1 MSDFFESEIVQDAL
15 NEINDLQQEIYG
27 DLTQFPSLS
36 DEDKKEHIET
46 LTLLLEKQRL
56 MYTRLS
62 LSKDPKAIELLAQLK
77 KSVVLMGF
85 PEGTDLKVLFDGMQ
99 TTISSLKQYV
109 D

>member
-1 MSDFFESEIVQDAL
+1 MSEFFESEIVQDAL

-62 LSKDPKAIELLAQLK
+62 LSKDPKAIELLDQLK

-85 PEGTDLKVLFDGMQ
+85 PEGTDLHVLFDGMQ